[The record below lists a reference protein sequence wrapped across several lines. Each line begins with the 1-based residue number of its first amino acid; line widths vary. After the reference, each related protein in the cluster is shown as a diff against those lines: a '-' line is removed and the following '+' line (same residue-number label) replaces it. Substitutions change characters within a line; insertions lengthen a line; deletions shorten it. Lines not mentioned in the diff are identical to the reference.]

1 MTFPEGSDLKRRIG
15 EATTAAM
22 KARDKARVA
31 ALRLIN
37 ADIQR
42 VEVDERR
49 TLIDEDVIAV
59 LNRMLKQRQDSLGQY
74 EAAGRD
80 DLAAQE
86 RYEIAVVREFLPA
99 PLDDAELDR
108 LIDAAVAA
116 TGATTMR
123 DMGKVM
129 AELKPHIHG
138 RADMGAVSGKVK
150 ARLQ

>member
-1 MTFPEGSDLKRRIG
+1 MAGSDLKQTI
-15 EATTAAM
+15 AASTTAAM

-49 TLIDEDVIAV
+49 ELSDRDVVAV
-59 LNRMLKQRQDSLGQY
+59 LTRMLKQRHDSLGHF
-74 EAAGRD
+74 EAAGRE

-86 RYEIAVVREFLPA
+86 RFEIGVVREFLPE
-99 PLDDAELDR
+99 PLDEAALDALVAD
-108 LIDAAVAA
+108 AVAES
-116 TGATTMR
+116 GAASMR

-129 AELKPHIHG
+129 ALLKTRVEG
-138 RADMGAVSGKVK
+138 RADMAQVSARVK
-150 ARLQ
+150 ARLGA